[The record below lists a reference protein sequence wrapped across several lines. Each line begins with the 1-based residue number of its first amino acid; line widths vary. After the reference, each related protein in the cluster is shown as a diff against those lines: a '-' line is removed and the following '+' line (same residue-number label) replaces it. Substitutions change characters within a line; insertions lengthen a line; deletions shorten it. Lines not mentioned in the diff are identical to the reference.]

1 MTIGKKLIACFGGML
16 AFTLILGYTSMRAV
30 NRTQDLLRSAIERDV
45 KELDLVGQIQNSTTT
60 MRFAQRGVV
69 LYSMSGDTARA
80 DKNRKD
86 FLTERDEVQGRLQ
99 SLKTMVASEQGQR
112 AVTDMQSILAKYS
125 ESFEQISKASA
136 GKQFDAALDDLK
148 AAGPLGKEM
157 DQNADALTGSIRD
170 GLQLSAKNAE
180 RAGFRATVAI
190 WSGIAATIGIA
201 GVVLFFVVGINKN
214 LRIFAAELT
223 EGSNQIKTASNQ
235 VSTSSQGLA
244 QSASEEAAG
253 VQDVAD
259 SADTI
264 AKSSG
269 KNAHQAGEAKALMA
283 RTEKIGGDVKAAVDA
298 MGESIAAM
306 SESGKE

>member
-264 AKSSG
+264 ATSR
-269 KNAHQAGEAKALMA
+269 L
-283 RTEKIGGDVKAAVDA
+283 
-298 MGESIAAM
+298 
-306 SESGKE
+306 